1 MAEGQQGFMWQR
13 DSKDRSVGW
22 KAEEE
27 AQAVLP
33 EQEPTLLN
41 QSLRRLWE
49 VGPALEWQVVKGHI
63 WPSCTAR
70 ASSAFSRGRHPQASP
85 WGTCSTFL
93 EKKTCL
99 NLKVHAYFDELKM
112 EF

>member
-1 MAEGQQGFMWQR
+1 MWQR
-13 DSKDRSVGW
+13 DSRDRSVGW

-63 WPSCTAR
+63 
-70 ASSAFSRGRHPQASP
+70 
-85 WGTCSTFL
+85 
-93 EKKTCL
+93 
-99 NLKVHAYFDELKM
+99 
-112 EF
+112 